1 MNRPFAS
8 IVIPTRERCDT
19 LQFSLQTALNQS
31 TDDYEIVVSDNFSND
46 DTRKVVT
53 QLDDARIRYVNP
65 GRRLSMR
72 DNYEYALENARGD
85 YVIYIGDD
93 DGIMPDAISKLKS
106 VFSDHPS
113 PVYFWQT
120 HMYRWPIEGKQARIE
135 YIAPNVPPHQMDL
148 RKLVR
153 FSVGWG
159 TWRYY
164 ALPCV
169 YHSAV
174 SRSLLDNIK
183 ARTGRVFHSTNPD
196 VFMAFALP
204 VFARHAIDAGISL
217 TVNGTSAK
225 SNGGSYVA
233 SGGAAVL
240 DSFIR
245 EYGDYSLH
253 RSLYPGVSFKMNMI
267 PDSALVAMDLF
278 PDFYKDMAFNYSAMW
293 AFIQRLPSRDDGF
306 SVLRA
311 RGKIRKYH
319 HLSIARY
326 LFSSAVHRTLFL
338 RRLYLRNRLLSR
350 RKSAPSD
357 IAAFVRSLADDGH
370 REPGLHE

>member
-1 MNRPFAS
+1 
-8 IVIPTRERCDT
+8 
-19 LQFSLQTALNQS
+19 
-31 TDDYEIVVSDNFSND
+31 
-46 DTRKVVT
+46 
-53 QLDDARIRYVNP
+53 
-65 GRRLSMR
+65 
-72 DNYEYALENARGD
+72 
-85 YVIYIGDD
+85 
-93 DGIMPDAISKLKS
+93 
-106 VFSDHPS
+106 
-113 PVYFWQT
+113 
-120 HMYRWPIEGKQARIE
+120 
-135 YIAPNVPPHQMDL
+135 
-148 RKLVR
+148 
-153 FSVGWG
+153 
-159 TWRYY
+159 
-164 ALPCV
+164 V

-174 SRSLLDNIK
+174 SRSLLDKIK

-240 DSFIR
+240 DGFIR

-306 SVLRA
+306 SVVRA

-326 LFSSAVHRTLFL
+326 LLFSAVHRTLFL
-338 RRLYLRNRLLSR
+338 RRPYLMCPGCTGPGKIDPAFR
-350 RKSAPSD
+350 RPLGPPQMTA
-357 IAAFVRSLADDGH
+357 V
-370 REPGLHE
+370 